1 MASTRWALGSE
12 PHLSLTFTAAQL
24 QCFRLVQEALTN
36 IEKHAA
42 ASEAV
47 VVVRGEEDTLL
58 ICISDDG
65 KGFAPSSPNN
75 PALYA
80 AGHFGIRGM
89 YTRTAILGG
98 SLRFESEAGEGTT
111 VIIRAPLPVH

>member
-1 MASTRWALGSE
+1 MD
-12 PHLSLTFTAAQL
+12 TAAQL
-24 QCFRLVQEALTN
+24 QCFRLVQEALIN
-36 IEKHAA
+36 IEKHAG

-47 VVVRGEEDTLL
+47 VVVRCEEDTLL

-65 KGFAPSSPNN
+65 KGFAPSQDDPENHRFETI
-75 PALYA
+75 YA
-80 AGHFGIRGM
+80 PGHFGIRGM

-111 VIIRAPLPVH
+111 VIIRAPLQMK